1 MPAIVGREAELVCL
15 QDWLERARR
24 GERQVIFVTGEPGIG
39 KSSLIETF
47 LERVAGDQEIWIAR
61 GQCLEQY
68 GTGEPYLPVLEA
80 LSGLCR
86 EPGRDRM
93 VALLRQQAPM
103 WLAQMPWLVTSDER
117 DRLQQAMMGATRER
131 MLREIAEAFESL
143 AADTLL
149 VMTLEDL
156 HWSDYSTLDLISL
169 LARRRA
175 PAQLM
180 IIGTYRPVDVS
191 LSDHPIRAVKQELQM
206 HRQCKELP
214 LAFLNE
220 ESITDYL
227 AARFVGSDFPVALTR
242 VFQQRTGGNPL
253 FMVNVGDYLVS
264 QGLVVE
270 SEGGWKLKDDVENLA
285 VGVPDDVWQVIEK
298 QIERLNHDQQRVLEA
313 ASVAGTEFSVAAVS
327 AGLLDEPSRVEQHCE
342 ELARRQRFLHHCVWP
357 TRRKRSRNLASE
369 RSGSSLGSTLSQKAI
384 QPSRCS

>member
-1 MPAIVGREAELVCL
+1 
-15 QDWLERARR
+15 
-24 GERQVIFVTGEPGIG
+24 
-39 KSSLIETF
+39 
-47 LERVAGDQEIWIAR
+47 
-61 GQCLEQY
+61 
-68 GTGEPYLPVLEA
+68 
-80 LSGLCR
+80 
-86 EPGRDRM
+86 
-93 VALLRQQAPM
+93 
-103 WLAQMPWLVTSDER
+103 
-117 DRLQQAMMGATRER
+117 MGATRER

-156 HWSDYSTLDLISL
+156 HWSDYSTLDLVSL

-180 IIGTYRPVDVS
+180 IIGTYRPVEVS
-191 LSDHPIRAVKQELQM
+191 LSDHPLRAVKQELQM

-214 LAFLNE
+214 LAFLTE

-270 SEGGWKLKDDVENLA
+270 FEGGWKLKDDVENLA
-285 VGVPDDVWQVIEK
+285 VEVPDDVWQVIEK

-313 ASVAGTEFSVAAVS
+313 ASVVGTEFSVAAVS

-342 ELARRQRFLHHCVWP
+342 ELARRQQFLRPVGTAELPNGTLTTRYAFIHALYQNALYRRVGA
-357 TRRKRSRNLASE
+357 TRRAALHQRIGEQGEAVYGDRGGEIAAELAMHFEQSRDFKRASTFFTQAAENAIRHFAHPEAVTLARRGLALLRNVALGTLLKKD
-369 RSGSSLGSTLSQKAI
+369 RSNVFVESDPGFRVSQTAGEDA
-384 QPSRCS
+384 